1 MSFVAALRKPSSFIV
16 GGDEVAPNSEPY
28 VVSLQRSGAHFCGAS
43 LAGYLNKA
51 ITAGHC
57 HNSYGVTAV
66 AGAHRIELYES
77 RSQSRS
83 VTQFIVHP
91 SYNSYLLENDIA
103 IIKLSSPFVEN
114 EYVKPLFLPRQV
126 FQDWLPHNS
135 PVRVCGWGNTVPG
148 DVPAE
153 MAKELH
159 CIDVNVIAY
168 SICNDRQH
176 YNGELSPGM
185 MCAGVDGVGGK
196 DACGGDSGGPVKY
209 GDMVVGITSWSYGHP
224 HQGQGAYYPGV
235 YTDVAWYRNWIDL
248 Q

>member
-1 MSFVAALRKPSSFIV
+1 MKFAWIVAISGVASVNALRKLSSFIV

-28 VVSLQRSGAHFCGAS
+28 VISLQRSGAHFCGAS

-114 EYVKPLFLPRQV
+114 EYVKPLFLPRQE

-148 DVPAE
+148 RRT
-153 MAKELH
+153 
-159 CIDVNVIAY
+159 IA
-168 SICNDRQH
+168 N
-176 YNGELSPGM
+176 
-185 MCAGVDGVGGK
+185 
-196 DACGGDSGGPVKY
+196 
-209 GDMVVGITSWSYGHP
+209 
-224 HQGQGAYYPGV
+224 GQG
-235 YTDVAWYRNWIDL
+235 VALYRHQCYRLLDL
-248 Q
+248 QRQTTLQRGALTGNDVRWSRRIRRKRRLRR